1 MQNKNN
7 NQERGNM
14 TQKIRMNTELRNKL
28 FNKIKHTFENEDTQE
43 REAFLKARETVNDEY
58 VIAQQFAKEVVERAY
73 PPEDVSVLRTFKKKY
88 GSPCDVVAKDKC
100 FYFAHNEDKD
110 EDGDIKETK
119 SHFDFGLFG
128 NLNGSEYSDEDGKKF
143 AFAYFRE
150 DLKAMDCNPDIYAQQ
165 NENKDNPHK
174 TKHVD
179 ECLKALGKVGN
190 SYSSR
195 DDSTGMTKTFDD
207 QYYLDVIGT
216 SYCRS
221 RAIACTKDEYTM
233 FEQWRVAKANLVS
246 KHQTWIDTI
255 TKQCNQLK
263 IGLKAYRY
271 LSEGVELATEL
282 GIQVDEAELIR
293 TNSTG
298 LTIYNPSN
306 LASMIKGMKN
316 KQSANTREAK
326 ILARKQY
333 EESLN

>member
-1 MQNKNN
+1 
-7 NQERGNM
+7 
-14 TQKIRMNTELRNKL
+14 MNTELRNKL

-43 REAFLKARETVNDEY
+43 REAFLQARESVDHHYKYASEL
-58 VIAQQFAKEVVERAY
+58 AKVVVERSY
-73 PPEDVSVLRTFKKKY
+73 PTEDVSVLRSFKKKY

-100 FYFAHNEDKD
+100 FYFAHSEDKD
-110 EDGDIKETK
+110 EDGDAKETK

-128 NLNGSEYSDEDGKKF
+128 NLNGNEYGDEDGNKF
-143 AFAYFRE
+143 AVAYFRE

-174 TKHVD
+174 TKHV
-179 ECLKALGKVGN
+179 EACMKALGKIGN
-190 SYSSR
+190 GYQSS
-195 DDSTGMTKTFDD
+195 DNTGMAKTFDD
-207 QYYLDVIGT
+207 QYFLDVIGT

-221 RAIACTKDEYTM
+221 RAIACTKDEYSK
-233 FEQWRVAKANLVS
+233 FEEWRIAKGNLVVN
-246 KHQTWIDTI
+246 HQKWIDTI
-255 TKQCNQLK
+255 MKQCDQLK

-271 LSEGVELATEL
+271 LSEGIELATEL

-316 KQSANTREAK
+316 KHQSREAK
-326 ILARKQY
+326 ILARKKY
-333 EESLN
+333 EESVN